1 MHDVRLLPQAR
12 RSLLGR
18 QPAVLYRDRVLTY
31 RQLDERS
38 TRLANALLALG
49 LTRGDRVAIQARKLS
64 GDRGDRMRAVQGRAG
79 QGRAESPL
87 HRRRGVGCVENCTP
101 RVMIAGPGYT
111 RYQRESRGFGC
122 VEHFFAIAGAEG
134 NTVPMKR

>member
-49 LTRGDRVAIQARKLS
+49 LTRGDRVAIQARNCPEIVEIECALYKAGLVKAALNPRFTAEEAS
-64 GDRGDRMRAVQGRAG
+64 DVWKTARRA
-79 QGRAESPL
+79 
-87 HRRRGVGCVENCTP
+87 
-101 RVMIAGPGYT
+101 
-111 RYQRESRGFGC
+111 
-122 VEHFFAIAGAEG
+122 
-134 NTVPMKR
+134 